1 MQTQPDLHTLFLHS
15 AVRQWP
21 GNVADLDFACVIRE
35 APVFLLVAM
44 HLPEVEALS
53 WEDAMKKLVPESA
66 KTKCAFYRVWVSRYG
81 KKLEPLQIHCLP
93 TRLLSFA
100 TVSACVYVSA
110 VSRRAGRGAQGSQAR
125 GDAHRRRGG

>member
-1 MQTQPDLHTLFLHS
+1 MQTNLTCTLFVLRS

-53 WEDAMKKLVPESA
+53 QEDALKKLVPASA
-66 KTKCAFYRVWVSRYG
+66 KTKCAFYRVWVSCYG
-81 KKLEPLQIHCLP
+81 KKLEPRPLRHLP
-93 TRLLSFA
+93 TSLSRRSLL
-100 TVSACVYVSA
+100 VCLSA
-110 VSRRAGRGAQGSQAR
+110 VTRRAGGGAQGSQAR
-125 GDAHRRRGG
+125 GDAHRRRWG

>member
-1 MQTQPDLHTLFLHS
+1 MQTNLTCTLFVLRS

-53 WEDAMKKLVPESA
+53 QEDALKKLVPASA
-66 KTKCAFYRVWVSRYG
+66 KTKCAFYRVWVSHYG
-81 KKLEPLQIHCLP
+81 KKLEPLPLRHLP

-100 TVSACVYVSA
+100 TISACVCLCSVSSSWTRR
-110 VSRRAGRGAQGSQAR
+110 SRVTSPW
-125 GDAHRRRGG
+125 

>member
-1 MQTQPDLHTLFLHS
+1 MLIPTGAILRADATIPSHAHVRS

-53 WEDAMKKLVPESA
+53 QEDAMKKLVPASA
-66 KTKCAFYRVWVSRYG
+66 KKKCAFYRVWVRRDASNPSPLACTLPRGLTCVLSCHTPCSALSSSAQRSRG
-81 KKLEPLQIHCLP
+81 TSPW
-93 TRLLSFA
+93 
-100 TVSACVYVSA
+100 
-110 VSRRAGRGAQGSQAR
+110 
-125 GDAHRRRGG
+125 

>member
-1 MQTQPDLHTLFLHS
+1 MPATIPSHAHVRS

-53 WEDAMKKLVPESA
+53 QEDALKKLVPASA
-66 KTKCAFYRVWVSRYG
+66 KKQCAFYRIWVRCG
-81 KKLEPLQIHCLP
+81 LAAALALAIQ
-93 TRLLSFA
+93 
-100 TVSACVYVSA
+100 V
-110 VSRRAGRGAQGSQAR
+110 
-125 GDAHRRRGG
+125 

>member
-1 MQTQPDLHTLFLHS
+1 MQTNLTCTLLFLHS

-53 WEDAMKKLVPESA
+53 EEDADKKLVPESA
-66 KTKCAFYRVWVSRYG
+66 KTKCAFYCVWVSRYG
-81 KKLEPLQIHCLP
+81 KKLEPSRYAVSPLVSSLS
-93 TRLLSFA
+93 RRSLL
-100 TVSACVYVSA
+100 VCVSA
-110 VSRRAGRGAQGSQAR
+110 VSRRAGRGAQGLQACD
-125 GDAHRRRGG
+125 DAHRRRRG

>member
-1 MQTQPDLHTLFLHS
+1 MQTNLTCTLFLRS

-53 WEDAMKKLVPESA
+53 EEDALEKLVPASA
-66 KTKCAFYRVWVSRYG
+66 KTKCAFYRVCELLR
-81 KKLEPLQIHCLP
+81 EE
-93 TRLLSFA
+93 TRTPPVTPSPHFSFA
-100 TVSACVYVSA
+100 TVSACVCVSA
-110 VSRRAGRGAQGSQAR
+110 VSRRAARGARGSQAR

>member
-1 MQTQPDLHTLFLHS
+1 MQTNLTCTLLFWRS

-53 WEDAMKKLVPESA
+53 QEDAEKKLVPASA
-66 KTKCAFYRVWVSRYG
+66 KTKCAFYRVWVSCYG
-81 KKLEPLQIHCLP
+81 KKLEPLPLSNLP
-93 TRLLSFA
+93 TSL
-100 TVSACVYVSA
+100 
-110 VSRRAGRGAQGSQAR
+110 SRRSLLVCVCSVSSSWAR
-125 GDAHRRRGG
+125 RSRVASPW

>member
-1 MQTQPDLHTLFLHS
+1 MRS

-53 WEDAMKKLVPESA
+53 QEDAFKKLVPESA

-81 KKLEPLQIHCLP
+81 KKLEPFQIHCLP
-93 TRLLSFA
+93 TRLLSF
-100 TVSACVYVSA
+100 TTILCVSLCSVSS
-110 VSRRAGRGAQGSQAR
+110 SRAR
-125 GDAHRRRGG
+125 RSRVASPW

>member
-1 MQTQPDLHTLFLHS
+1 MQTNLAHLFLHS

-53 WEDAMKKLVPESA
+53 QEDALKKLVPESA
-66 KTKCAFYRVWVSRYG
+66 KTKCAFYRVWVSHYG
-81 KKLEPLQIHCLP
+81 KKPEPHP
-93 TRLLSFA
+93 VTPSPHFSFA
-100 TVSACVYVSA
+100 TVSACVCLCSVSSSWA
-110 VSRRAGRGAQGSQAR
+110 RRSRVASPW
-125 GDAHRRRGG
+125 

>member
-1 MQTQPDLHTLFLHS
+1 MPATIPSHAHVRS

-53 WEDAMKKLVPESA
+53 EEDALKKLVPESA

-81 KKLEPLQIHCLP
+81 KKLEPSVTPSPHF
-93 TRLLSFA
+93 SFA
-100 TVSACVYVSA
+100 TVSACVCVSA

>member
-1 MQTQPDLHTLFLHS
+1 MQTNLTCTLFLRS

-53 WEDAMKKLVPESA
+53 WEDAVKKLVPASA
-66 KTKCAFYRVWVSRYG
+66 KTKCAFYRVWVSCCG
-81 KKLEPLQIHCLP
+81 KKLEPLPLRRLP
-93 TRLLSFA
+93 TSL
-100 TVSACVYVSA
+100 
-110 VSRRAGRGAQGSQAR
+110 SRRSLCVCVSLCSVSSSWAR
-125 GDAHRRRGG
+125 RSRVASPW

>member
-1 MQTQPDLHTLFLHS
+1 MQTNLTCTLFLRS

-53 WEDAMKKLVPESA
+53 KIDAFKKLVPASA
-66 KTKCAFYRVWVSRYG
+66 KTKCAFYRVWVSCCG
-81 KKLEPLQIHCLP
+81 KKLEPHPLRVSPLLFRDGLCLCVCVC
-93 TRLLSFA
+93 S
-100 TVSACVYVSA
+100 VSSSWARR
-110 VSRRAGRGAQGSQAR
+110 SRVASPW
-125 GDAHRRRGG
+125 

>member
-1 MQTQPDLHTLFLHS
+1 MQTNLTCTLFLRS

-53 WEDAMKKLVPESA
+53 QEDALKKLVPASA
-66 KTKCAFYRVWVSRYG
+66 KTKCAFYRVWVSCCG
-81 KKLEPLQIHCLP
+81 KKLEPHPLRRLP
-93 TRLLSFA
+93 TSLSRR
-100 TVSACVYVSA
+100 SLCVSA
-110 VSRRAGRGAQGSQAR
+110 VSRRAGRGARGSQAR

>member
-1 MQTQPDLHTLFLHS
+1 MQTNLTCTLFFLHS

-53 WEDAMKKLVPESA
+53 QEDALKKLVPASA
-66 KTKCAFYRVWVSRYG
+66 KTKCAFYRVWVSHNG
-81 KKLEPLQIHCLP
+81 KKLEPRQIRPLP
-93 TRLLSFA
+93 TSLSRRSLL
-100 TVSACVYVSA
+100 VCVSA
-110 VSRRAGRGAQGSQAR
+110 VSRRAGRGAQGLQACD
-125 GDAHRRRGG
+125 DAHRRRRG

>member
-1 MQTQPDLHTLFLHS
+1 MQTNLTCTLFVLRS

-44 HLPEVEALS
+44 HLSEVEALS
-53 WEDAMKKLVPESA
+53 QEDALKKLVPASA
-66 KTKCAFYRVWVSRYG
+66 KTKCAFYRVWVSHYG
-81 KKLEPLQIHCLP
+81 KKLEPRQIRRLP
-93 TRLLSFA
+93 TSLSPRSLL
-100 TVSACVYVSA
+100 VCVSA
-110 VSRRAGRGAQGSQAR
+110 VSRRAGRGARGSQAR

>member
-1 MQTQPDLHTLFLHS
+1 MRS

-53 WEDAMKKLVPESA
+53 EEDARKKLVPESA

-81 KKLEPLQIHCLP
+81 KKLEPLQIHCLHTP
-93 TRLLSFA
+93 LFHDDLVCVSFCS
-100 TVSACVYVSA
+100 VSSSWARR
-110 VSRRAGRGAQGSQAR
+110 SRVASPW
-125 GDAHRRRGG
+125 